1 MPKMCLIRLMIS
13 MGLVFAAGCAQCRK
27 APEFRSQSIST
38 DTAVRVDI
46 SLSDESTVQMLVG
59 ARKDSDM
66 PKSPEKQ
73 NNQSGAAMS
82 VVGEAAGHVTF
93 TNVTGFNMS
102 PAPVVQ
108 SGFLYIVRPPTW
120 PMIRT
125 PATRG
130 GPTVTE
136 VWNGRAYAGASV
148 DGGVQ
153 RIFFLGAFNTDGTI
167 REGARMKVEDFP
179 AHASN
184 PDPVFIEVGQ
194 YVEARLVGQTLEI
207 VVPDHRVTDPSCPAD
222 VRDLLIQ
229 MRQFAEQH
237 GLPWNP
243 AMGISG
249 SS

>member
-1 MPKMCLIRLMIS
+1 MCLIRLMIS
-13 MGLVFAAGCAQCRK
+13 MGLVFAAGCAQCRE

-38 DTAVRVDI
+38 DRAVRVDI
-46 SLSDESTVQMLVG
+46 ALTDESTVQMLVG
-59 ARKDSDM
+59 ARKETDM
-66 PKSPEKQ
+66 PKSPENQTKQ
-73 NNQSGAAMS
+73 AGAAMG
-82 VVGEAAGHVTF
+82 VIGEPAGHVTF
-93 TNVTGFNMS
+93 TNVTGFNIS

-136 VWNGRAYAGASV
+136 VWTGKAYAGASV
-148 DGGVQ
+148 DGAVQ

-167 REGARMKVEDFP
+167 RKGARMKVEDFP

-184 PDPVFIEVGQ
+184 PEPVFIEVGQ
-194 YVEARLVGQTLEI
+194 YVEARLVGPNLEI
-207 VVPDHRVTDPSCPAD
+207 VVPDHLVTDPACPQD
-222 VRDLLIQ
+222 VRDLIIQ
-229 MRQFAEQH
+229 MRQYAEQH
-237 GLPWNP
+237 NMPWNP
-243 AMGISG
+243 AIGISG